1 MELARDPL
9 NPAQRTVDEETERR
23 LIDGLRRDESES
35 LAAIWVLAVVGIG
48 VWNLSLQGN
57 EDGFV
62 AGSAQ
67 QGGSRLRIVY
77 IPDEKV
83 ARLRLDLPGLAT
95 DRAYQARQLTPG
107 GPISLGLVP
116 NRGATAIATD
126 LSGASG
132 SAIIEPA
139 GGSAA
144 PTTTPLLIAEL

>member
-35 LAAIWVLAVVGIG
+35 LTAIWVLAVVGLY

-67 QGGSRLRIVY
+67 QGGSSLRIVY

-83 ARLRLDLPGLAT
+83 ALLRLDLPKPG
-95 DRAYQARQLTPG
+95 DRPRLPG
-107 GPISLGLVP
+107 P
-116 NRGATAIATD
+116 
-126 LSGASG
+126 G
-132 SAIIEPA
+132 S
-139 GGSAA
+139 
-144 PTTTPLLIAEL
+144 